1 MIRATASP
9 HHAPQP
15 RRGVINTARGE
26 FETAIAGEM
35 VRFDTKLSTVAAIEQ
50 ACGDRAVVAV
60 LNDIIAGRRARDQIP
75 LIAAALT
82 AADPARPDPEA
93 FAASATVGEA
103 EAFVVALVFAL
114 GLTVAGERR
123 GGGIEIPLDRSSDG
137 TDGASSPSAA

>member
-1 MIRATASP
+1 MIRTQTIPAHASK
-9 HHAPQP
+9 P

-35 VRFDTKLSTVAAIEQ
+35 VRFDTRLSTVAAIEQ

-75 LIAAALT
+75 LIAAALA

-103 EAFVVALVFAL
+103 EAFLLALVFAL

-123 GGGIEIPLDRSSDG
+123 EGGTEVPLDRLSDG
-137 TDGASSPSAA
+137 ADGASSPLAA